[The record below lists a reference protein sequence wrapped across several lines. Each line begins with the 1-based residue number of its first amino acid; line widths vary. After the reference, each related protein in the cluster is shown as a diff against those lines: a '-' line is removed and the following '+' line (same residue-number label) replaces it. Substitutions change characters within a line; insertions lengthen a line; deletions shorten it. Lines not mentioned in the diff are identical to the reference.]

1 MSEVRLKAKT
11 IFMVM
16 TMLVQVWPLSQSA
29 IAAAPKKGSIC
40 LKIGQSSGK
49 GVKKL
54 TCTPV
59 TSLRWVSTPVKPKI
73 GSIFAPAKMGQS
85 VKVANN
91 KFSVRAIDFEI
102 GTEICSANPFNEGCI
117 LGPKLQGLVD
127 VNSEVRWIAI
137 DLEIENG
144 ETESFTPSSG
154 RYVFYLVQTNNELLE
169 NNIAAVFP
177 ESLFDLR
184 IPGEEKARGKVVF
197 SVPKAVDQLNP
208 LLLMR
213 DQSKSTP
220 IDYYFFLDW

>member
-1 MSEVRLKAKT
+1 MQLKAKA
-11 IFMVM
+11 IFLVI
-16 TMLVQVWPLSQSA
+16 TMLVQVWPLSQFA
-29 IAAAPKKGSIC
+29 NAATPKKGAIC

-54 TCTPV
+54 TCSPV

-91 KFSVRAIDFEI
+91 KFSVKGIDFEI

-127 VNSEVRWIAI
+127 VNSEVRWVAI
-137 DLEIENG
+137 DVEIENG

-154 RYVFYLVQTNNELLE
+154 RYVFYLVKTDNELLE
-169 NNIAAVFP
+169 NNIAAVVP
-177 ESLFDLR
+177 ENLFELR
-184 IPGEEKARGKVVF
+184 IPGEEKASGKVVF

-213 DQSKSTP
+213 DQSKSMP